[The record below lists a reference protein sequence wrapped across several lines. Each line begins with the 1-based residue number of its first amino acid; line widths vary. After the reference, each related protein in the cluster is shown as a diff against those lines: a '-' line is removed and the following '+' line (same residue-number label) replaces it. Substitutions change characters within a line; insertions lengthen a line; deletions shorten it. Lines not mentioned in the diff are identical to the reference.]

1 MFYTAAI
8 VGIMKVC
15 LIMSTSEMVSRKERR
30 IKLKRFRDN
39 EMTEPVVTDGL
50 SHISIYEASGSDTR
64 QLPILPIVLSDGQ
77 IV

>member
-1 MFYTAAI
+1 
-8 VGIMKVC
+8 
-15 LIMSTSEMVSRKERR
+15 MVSRKERR

-50 SHISIYEASGSDTR
+50 SRISIYEASGSDTR

-77 IV
+77 IVWISQLKIPHLLGADF